1 MGGDEQIIVADG
13 PSDALERATDHA
25 VVPVRRFGQWKDFD
39 SELARN
45 IIAR

>member
-1 MGGDEQIIVADG
+1 MGGDEQVIVA
-13 PSDALERATDHA
+13 DALERATDHA